1 MTEADIYAQ
10 LTELFR
16 EIFSD
21 DDIVLTPETTAADID
36 GWDSFNHISI
46 IVAVETKF
54 GIKMETREIEGLNN
68 IGTLVAVIGRK
79 KGLLF

>member
-21 DDIVLTPETTAADID
+21 DDIVLTPATTAADID

>member
-1 MTEADIYAQ
+1 MTEAEITTE

-16 EIFSD
+16 DIFAD
-21 DDIVLTPETTAADID
+21 DDIVLTPKTTAADIA

-46 IVAVETKF
+46 IVSVETRF
-54 GIKMETREIEGLNN
+54 GIKMETREIEGLTDV
-68 IGTLVAVIGRK
+68 GSLVDVIKRK

>member
-1 MTEADIYAQ
+1 MTEPEIYAQ

-21 DDIVLTPETTAADID
+21 DDIMLKPETTAADID

-46 IVAVETKF
+46 IVSVETKF

-68 IGTLVAVIGRK
+68 IGTLVATISK
-79 KGLLF
+79 KLAR

>member
-1 MTEADIYAQ
+1 MTEAQIYEQ

-21 DDIVLTPETTAADID
+21 DDIILKPETTAADID

-46 IVAVETKF
+46 IVSVETRF

-68 IGTLVAVIGRK
+68 IGTLVAIILK
-79 KGLLF
+79 KLAK

>member
-1 MTEADIYAQ
+1 MQPDEITAQ
-10 LTELFR
+10 ITELFR

-21 DDIVLTPETTAADID
+21 DDIVLKPETTAADID

-46 IVAVETKF
+46 IVAVETHF

-68 IGTLVAVIGRK
+68 IGTLVATIEK
-79 KGLLF
+79 KLSR